1 MSYKQ
6 NASANRDA
14 LFGSAASGS
23 KKKKKASTSNKSNR
37 DSLFGS
43 AATNNDSKP
52 RKSSS
57 SRPAAVT
64 SSTGYQYGGSKK
76 KTPIS
81 TGLKGEA
88 KIAKMKEAEEFTA
101 KAKKCMQ
108 KGVFSNPDPLA
119 ASSYYKR
126 AADAYKLCGEARLE
140 RFHRMNSADCQC
152 RVGAWATAAAEYTR
166 AAELVEVAEDEKLE
180 TKREIGRKLHLS
192 AADAFRNM
200 NDTGKAAASKVQ
212 AALALMWG
220 EESRML
226 TKVTLEAL
234 EEAVEDHVPDP
245 LNPYARYRQTGSSAY
260 VDPETDETAID
271 PSPET
276 LELAKQHIVTRPYA
290 HESVQNVLYLLVSY
304 GEYASALYAAGAV
317 TTLLSEG
324 GVSTISLSRAFVAE
338 TILTLAMGDPIAAEE
353 NFMNRHV
360 QKSSYLTSREC
371 KLSED
376 LFRAVKTRDSEALEE
391 ARSKE
396 GSNRAAIGNLNECLR
411 ELVGMIRLSGVAR
424 MGAPE
429 SSKKKPKEKKKKSST
444 KKSSSTKKLPET
456 KILPESQG
464 PSLEELSSMKT
475 GYEKDVEE
483 SEAIDTNAL
492 QDELDAIDF
501 GDDDES
507 DFSDDDIDLR

>member
-1 MSYKQ
+1 M
-6 NASANRDA
+6 
-14 LFGSAASGS
+14 
-23 KKKKKASTSNKSNR
+23 
-37 DSLFGS
+37 
-43 AATNNDSKP
+43 
-52 RKSSS
+52 
-57 SRPAAVT
+57 
-64 SSTGYQYGGSKK
+64 
-76 KTPIS
+76 
-81 TGLKGEA
+81 
-88 KIAKMKEAEEFTA
+88 
-101 KAKKCMQ
+101 
-108 KGVFSNPDPLA
+108 
-119 ASSYYKR
+119 
-126 AADAYKLCGEARLE
+126 
-140 RFHRMNSADCQC
+140 
-152 RVGAWATAAAEYTR
+152 
-166 AAELVEVAEDEKLE
+166 
-180 TKREIGRKLHLS
+180 
-192 AADAFRNM
+192 
-200 NDTGKAAASKVQ
+200 
-212 AALALMWG
+212 
-220 EESRML
+220 
-226 TKVTLEAL
+226 
-234 EEAVEDHVPDP
+234 
-245 LNPYARYRQTGSSAY
+245 
-260 VDPETDETAID
+260 
-271 PSPET
+271 
-276 LELAKQHIVTRPYA
+276 TRPYA

-483 SEAIDTNAL
+483 SEEIDTNAL